1 MNAPLRALAALSLA
15 LLVLPAMAQHAGHGG
30 ASSTPPGGPAPRQEP
45 TRGPAPLIPSPGP
58 RQVQVTIS
66 EAGIEPSE
74 IRAEAGDSV
83 TLIFRRVTERTC
95 AKEINFVGRG
105 LQVAVPRDQEVKV
118 TIDVNEP
125 GVVRFGC
132 LGGGESAVIRV
143 AANSRP

>member
-1 MNAPLRALAALSLA
+1 MNAPLRILAAASFA
-15 LLVLPAMAQHAGHGG
+15 LIGLPARAQHAGHGG
-30 ASSTPPGGPAPRQEP
+30 PTGSPVVESPRHEPARAPALQVP
-45 TRGPAPLIPSPGP
+45 TPGP

-66 EAGIEPSE
+66 EAGIEPRE

-83 TLIFRRVTERTC
+83 ILLLHRVTERTC

-105 LQVAVPRDQEVKV
+105 LQVAVPMDQEVKI

-125 GVVRFGC
+125 GLVRFGC
-132 LGGGESAVIRV
+132 LSGSESAVIRV